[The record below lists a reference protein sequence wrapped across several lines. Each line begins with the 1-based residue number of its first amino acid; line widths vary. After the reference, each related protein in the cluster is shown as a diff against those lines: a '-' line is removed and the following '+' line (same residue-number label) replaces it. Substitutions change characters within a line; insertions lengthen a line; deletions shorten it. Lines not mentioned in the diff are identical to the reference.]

1 MQTKPR
7 EVADFLAARVKSASP
22 SPTVAVSNKARELK
36 AQGIDVIDLG
46 GGDPDFI
53 TPENIRLAATEAMNA
68 GDTHYVA
75 SNGTP
80 ALKKALVKKLLD
92 DNRLEYDPS
101 EIMVTPGG
109 KQALFAAMLAT
120 VEEGVDVMLL
130 EPAWVSYASM
140 VEIAGGR
147 VVPVSLDPDTNF
159 RVTRELLEAAVTPG
173 TRGLMVNSPSNPTGR
188 VLTLDEI
195 QAICDFAIE
204 HDILVYTDEMYEK
217 IIYGGR
223 QHYSIAAFPGM
234 WDRTLTFNG
243 LSKAYAMTGWRLGY
257 VAGPR
262 AFIDEMG
269 KVQSHSVSQ
278 ATSFVQAAA
287 VQALLGPQE
296 SVGQMVQAW
305 DRRRHMV
312 TNGLNKVKG
321 MRCPLPEGAFYAFP
335 DARETGMSSVDLGAK
350 LLQEARVAV
359 TPGIAFG
366 QAGEGHFRVSFAT
379 ADELL
384 EDAIQRVGDA
394 LGWR

>member
-1 MQTKPR
+1 VQTKPR

-80 ALKKALVKKLLD
+80 ALKKALCKKLLD
-92 DNRLEYDPS
+92 DNQLEYDPT
-101 EIMVTPGG
+101 EILVTPGG

-120 VEEGVDVMLL
+120 VEEGVDVLLL
-130 EPAWVSYASM
+130 EPAWVSYVSM
-140 VEIAGGR
+140 IEIAGGR
-147 VVPVSLDPDTNF
+147 AIPVSLDPDSNF
-159 RVTRELLEAAVTPG
+159 RVTPELLEAAVTPG
-173 TRGLMVNSPSNPTGR
+173 TRGLVVNSPSNPTGR

-195 QAICDFAIE
+195 NTICDFAIK
-204 HDILVYTDEMYEK
+204 HDIIIYTDEMYEK

-223 QHYSIAAFPGM
+223 KHYSIAAFPGM

-257 VAGPR
+257 VAGPKP
-262 AFIDEMG
+262 FIDEIA
-269 KVQSHSVSQ
+269 KVQSHSVTH

-287 VQALLGPQE
+287 VQALSGPQDFI
-296 SVGQMVQAW
+296 GDMVSAW

-312 TNGLNKVKG
+312 TNGLNKVQG
-321 MRCPLPEGAFYAFP
+321 IRCPSPEGAFYAFP

-366 QAGEGHFRVSFAT
+366 QSGEGHFRISFAT
-379 ADELL
+379 ADDLL
-384 EDAIQRVGDA
+384 EESVQRIGDA

>member
-92 DNRLEYDPS
+92 DNRLEYDPG

>member
-7 EVADFLAARVKSASP
+7 DVADFLAARVKSAAP
-22 SPTVAVSNKARELK
+22 SPTLAVSNKARELK

-53 TPENIRLAATEAMNA
+53 TPEHVRLAATEAMNA

-80 ALKKALVKKLLD
+80 ALKKALCKKLLD
-92 DNRLEYDPS
+92 DNHLEYDPS
-101 EIMVTPGG
+101 EILVTPGG
-109 KQALFAAMLAT
+109 KQAIFAAMQAT
-120 VEEGVDVMLL
+120 VEEGVDVLLL

-140 VEIAGGR
+140 IEIAGGR
-147 VVPVSLDPDTNF
+147 AVPVSLDPDNNF
-159 RVTRELLEAAVTPG
+159 RVTRELLEGAITPG
-173 TRGLMVNSPSNPTGR
+173 TRGVMVNSPSNPTGR
-188 VLTLDEI
+188 VLTLDEM

-217 IIYGGR
+217 IIYDGR
-223 QHYSIAAFPGM
+223 KHYSIATFPGM

-262 AFIDEMG
+262 AFIDEMA
-269 KVQSHSVSQ
+269 KVQSHSVTH

-287 VQALLGPQE
+287 VEALSGPQE
-296 SVGQMVQAW
+296 FIDEMVSAW

-321 MRCPLPEGAFYAFP
+321 IRCPLPEGAFYAFP
-335 DARETGMSSVDLGAK
+335 DARETGMSSVELGAK
-350 LLQEARVAV
+350 LLQEARVAA

-366 QAGEGHFRVSFAT
+366 KAGEGHFRISFAT
-379 ADELL
+379 ADNLL
-384 EDAIQRVGDA
+384 EEAVQRIGDA